1 MTDLVVWGRQVSA
14 SCRAVLPS
22 RQRGEES
29 WIRRGRATGRRQT
42 RWSGGNQH
50 KRGDR
55 VWSGFCAGWLGPDVC
70 GMSYHLVLDWT
81 LCGWAAKPAG
91 SRSSRARQIIKTEQ
105 QNNHRIGMIFIFE
118 DVWHRFGGVCRQIF
132 QIFIDLTSCRRTAIS
147 AQKSKF
153 DPQTQ

>member
-1 MTDLVVWGRQVSA
+1 VWGRQVSA

-22 RQRGEES
+22 QQHVEVS

-42 RWSGGNQH
+42 RWSGDNQH
-50 KRGDR
+50 KRGDQ
-55 VWSGFCAGWLGPDVC
+55 VWSGFCADWFGPAVC
-70 GMSYHLVLDWT
+70 GMSCHPVLDWT

-91 SRSSRARQIIKTEQ
+91 SQSSRARQNTKIKTQ
-105 QNNHRIGMIFIFE
+105 TMNRIGVLFIFE

-132 QIFIDLTSCRRTAIS
+132 LIFIDLTSCRRTAIS
-147 AQKSKF
+147 AQKSNF